1 MPYIHVSNLHHV
13 IILYHIT
20 SCFYI
25 TVFIPLKRAESPCSA
40 FRASLSVVA
49 GMTDP
54 RNGRHSLTMAF
65 TFRRQHINLVPRRQ
79 PKSLGGR
86 DVAREGGPDLKP
98 KLKIP
103 QMDGVISSTRYSVN
117 HPEPS
122 QYIQC
127 WNS

>member
-1 MPYIHVSNLHHV
+1 MPYIHVSNLYHV

-25 TVFIPLKRAESPCSA
+25 IVFIPLKRAESPCSA
-40 FRASLSVVA
+40 FRASLSVIA
-49 GMTDP
+49 GLTDP

-86 DVAREGGPDLKP
+86 DVARGARLEAETEDST
-98 KLKIP
+98 
-103 QMDGVISSTRYSVN
+103 DGWMGSFLVPGIL
-117 HPEPS
+117 
-122 QYIQC
+122 
-127 WNS
+127 